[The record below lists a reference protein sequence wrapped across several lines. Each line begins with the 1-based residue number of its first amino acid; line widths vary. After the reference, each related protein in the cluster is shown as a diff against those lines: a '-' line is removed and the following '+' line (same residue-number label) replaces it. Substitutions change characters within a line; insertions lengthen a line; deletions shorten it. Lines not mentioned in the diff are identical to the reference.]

1 MIPRKKKICVSC
13 EKEKYIYAKK
23 MCMGCYGRAQKGKT
37 NETKKNKRVSVLNN
51 ELSEIDIY
59 NEIWSERVHRSEVS
73 GEPLLPKGHPMW
85 HWCFSH
91 LLGKGA
97 YPKFK
102 YDKRNIILKTPDEHI
117 LWQEHK
123 HKIRDNSKW
132 KWVFELEEALK
143 QEYFQG
149 K

>member
-23 MCMGCYGRAQKGKT
+23 MCMRCYGRAQKGKT
-37 NETKKNKRVSVLNN
+37 NETKKNKRVGLLNN
-51 ELSEIDIY
+51 ELSEIAVY

-85 HWCFSH
+85 HWQFSH
-91 LLGKGA
+91 VLSKGA
-97 YPKFK
+97 FSKFK
-102 YDKRNIILKTPDEHI
+102 YDKRNIVLKSPDEHI
-117 LWQEHK
+117 LWENYK
-123 HKIRDNSKW
+123 HKIRDNPKW

>member
-1 MIPRKKKICVSC
+1 VIPRKKKICVSC
-13 EKEKYIYAKK
+13 EREQYIYAKK
-23 MCMGCYGRAQKGKT
+23 MCTSCYGRAQKGKP
-37 NETKKNKRVSVLNN
+37 NEKKKSKSASVFNS
-51 ELSEIDIY
+51 ELSELDIY

-73 GEPLLPKGHPMW
+73 GEPLPPKGHKLW

-91 LLGKGA
+91 ILPKGS
-97 YPKFK
+97 YGKFK
-102 YDKRNIILKTPDEHI
+102 YDKRNIILKTPSEHI
-117 LWQEHK
+117 LYENHK
-123 HKIRDNSKW
+123 HKIRHLPEW

>member
-1 MIPRKKKICVSC
+1 
-13 EKEKYIYAKK
+13 
-23 MCMGCYGRAQKGKT
+23 MGCYGRAQKGKT
-37 NETKKNKRVSVLNN
+37 NETKKNKRVGLLNN
-51 ELSEIDIY
+51 ELSEIAVY

-91 LLGKGA
+91 CIGKKTF
-97 YPKFK
+97 PKFK
-102 YDKRNIILKTPDEHI
+102 YDKRNIILKTPDE
-117 LWQEHK
+117 Q
-123 HKIRDNSKW
+123 IRDNPKW

>member
-1 MIPRKKKICVSC
+1 VIPRKKKICVSC

-37 NETKKNKRVSVLNN
+37 NETKKNKRVGLLNN
-51 ELSEIDIY
+51 ELSEIAVY

-85 HWCFSH
+85 HWQFSH
-91 LLGKGA
+91 CIGKGC
-97 YPKFK
+97 YGKFK

-117 LWQEHK
+117 LWENYK
-123 HKIRDNSKW
+123 HKIRDNPKW

>member
-1 MIPRKKKICVSC
+1 MSC

-37 NETKKNKRVSVLNN
+37 NETKKNKRVGLLNN
-51 ELSEIDIY
+51 ELSEIAVY

-85 HWCFSH
+85 HWQFMHCAPKSIYNKFR
-91 LLGKGA
+91 LRKDNIVLG
-97 YPKFK
+97 
-102 YDKRNIILKTPDEHI
+102 TPDEHI
-117 LWQEHK
+117 LQT
-123 HKIRDNSKW
+123 RTPW
-132 KWVFELEEALK
+132 KTKKDTRWDFFWEK
-143 QEYFQG
+143 YDKMKSEYSHLD